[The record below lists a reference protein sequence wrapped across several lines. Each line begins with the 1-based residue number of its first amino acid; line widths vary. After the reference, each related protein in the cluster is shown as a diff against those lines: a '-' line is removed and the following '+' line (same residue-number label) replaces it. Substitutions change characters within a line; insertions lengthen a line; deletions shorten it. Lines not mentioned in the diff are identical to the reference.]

1 MRKGYR
7 IRMAGALLIGV
18 AIVLLGGYWLGG
30 RRVAVAERGN
40 VGAEKV
46 APVVDAD
53 DQVGVDALKR
63 RVADLERQLNAVL
76 RGQARDLERKVADAE
91 REGAALK
98 STVESAADEA
108 EAAQWSIMAM
118 KGRSLFVG
126 ITSLD
131 RVCKNRGLPG
141 VWPTSAQAFGSST
154 EYFRS
159 LLKMLK
165 DNRSDLPSDIRDSDW
180 EDLVFGSDG
189 KARWSVATGVT
200 DEMANIVPVLVSA
213 NVDPTSLILQPG
225 QHDAK
230 GRSKGLRFE
239 GERLSCVHKGG
250 AAMVVK
256 RDYATHEIVYREQ
269 SFTIPEGYGFLTP

>member
-1 MRKGYR
+1 MRKGCQ
-7 IRMAGALLIGV
+7 IRLVIAMLAGAV
-18 AIVLLGGYWLGG
+18 IVLLCGYWLWGG
-30 RRVAVAERGN
+30 SVAV
-40 VGAEKV
+40 VEKREHT
-46 APVVDAD
+46 ARKESSIADKDDCADAFE
-53 DQVGVDALKR
+53 LRKR
-63 RVADLERQLNAVL
+63 IVDLERQLNAAL
-76 RGQARDLERKVADAE
+76 RTQVRDLERKVADAE
-91 REGAALK
+91 HEGATLK

-200 DEMANIVPVLVSA
+200 DEMANVVPVLVSA
-213 NVDPTSLILQPG
+213 NVDPTSLIPQPG

-250 AAMVVK
+250 AVMVFK
-256 RDYATHEIVYREQ
+256 REYATHENVYREQ

>member
-1 MRKGYR
+1 MRKKHR
-7 IRMAGALLIGV
+7 IQVVIALLIGV

-108 EAAQWSIMAM
+108 EAAQERRAE
-118 KGRSLFVG
+118 RDRHVLARLRVLPR
-126 ITSLD
+126 TRRLQLHRLRAVLRLD
-131 RVCKNRGLPG
+131 DRRVRQTDLD
-141 VWPTSAQAFGSST
+141 QA
-154 EYFRS
+154 
-159 LLKMLK
+159 
-165 DNRSDLPSDIRDSDW
+165 
-180 EDLVFGSDG
+180 
-189 KARWSVATGVT
+189 ARTR
-200 DEMANIVPVLVSA
+200 
-213 NVDPTSLILQPG
+213 
-225 QHDAK
+225 K
-230 GRSKGLRFE
+230 CLR
-239 GERLSCVHKGG
+239 
-250 AAMVVK
+250 A
-256 RDYATHEIVYREQ
+256 
-269 SFTIPEGYGFLTP
+269 

>member
-1 MRKGYR
+1 MRKGCQ
-7 IRMAGALLIGV
+7 IRLVIAMLAGAV
-18 AIVLLGGYWLGG
+18 IVLLCGYWLWGG
-30 RRVAVAERGN
+30 SVAV
-40 VGAEKV
+40 VEKREHT
-46 APVVDAD
+46 ARKESSIADKDDCADAFE
-53 DQVGVDALKR
+53 LRKR
-63 RVADLERQLNAVL
+63 IVDLERQLNAAL
-76 RGQARDLERKVADAE
+76 RTQVRDLERKVADAE
-91 REGAALK
+91 REGVALK

-118 KGRSLFVG
+118 NGRSLFVG

-213 NVDPTSLILQPG
+213 NVDPMSLILQPG

-230 GRSKGLRFE
+230 GLSKGLRFE

-250 AAMVVK
+250 AVMVFK
-256 RDYATHEIVYREQ
+256 REYATHENVYREQ